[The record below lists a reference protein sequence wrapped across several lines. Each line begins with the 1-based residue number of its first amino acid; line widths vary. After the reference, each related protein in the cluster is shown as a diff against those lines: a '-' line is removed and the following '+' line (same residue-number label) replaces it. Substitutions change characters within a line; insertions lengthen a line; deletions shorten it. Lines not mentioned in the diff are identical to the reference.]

1 MAIRQPIITVCG
13 HVDHG
18 KTSILDRIRGT
29 RIAEGEAGGITQKI
43 SFTTLPK
50 DTIEQRADRILE
62 MFKIKVDIPGFL
74 LIDTPGHAA
83 FTNLRRRGG
92 SLADIAVLVIDINEG
107 IKPQTAEVL
116 QILKA
121 NKTPFIIALNKL
133 DNISGWKS
141 GEHFYESI
149 SKQAVRV
156 AQEFDE
162 KFFTIV
168 GALNSYGFSPE
179 LYTKIKDFTKNIA
192 VVPCSARTGEGI
204 SEIIAVLVALSQK
217 FLQQRIALKEEAK
230 GVILEVKKEKS
241 INFLESIIYDGS
253 LKVNDE
259 IIIANFG
266 KPIITKIRSLQEAL
280 PLSKGYKAADKVI
293 AASGLRMQITAKEEV
308 LPGMPFQIAK
318 DLNGVE
324 NEFSKEISE
333 ALEMDEK
340 GIFIKAESLGS
351 LEALLFLLRQRQI
364 QVIKADIGPVTKK
377 DILFAGSL
385 PEEDRVLLAFNSNF
399 EEGVD
404 PIPGVKIIQSEI
416 VYKLIEDFEEW
427 RKNKQIEMER
437 AKLAELPSLVKL
449 TILPFVFRNSNP
461 AIFGVRVE
469 AGLLK
474 HDIRLINYNGEKVG
488 HVKAMQHE
496 KQNLQKAEK
505 GKEIAMSMPGVTFD
519 RQLKPGEILYSDL
532 SETQF
537 RKFKENKSLL
547 TQDEIRTLQEIAGI
561 KRRQSPTW
569 GV

>member
-1 MAIRQPIITVCG
+1 MEVRQPIITVCG

-29 RIAEGEAGGITQKI
+29 KIADGEAGGITQKI

-50 DTIEQRADRILE
+50 ETIESRAGKVLDL
-62 MFKIKVDIPGFL
+62 FKIKVDIPGFL

-83 FTNLRRRGG
+83 FTNLRKRGG
-92 SLADIAVLVIDINEG
+92 SLADLAVLVIDINEG

-133 DNISGWKS
+133 DNISGWKQ
-141 GEHFYESI
+141 GEYFYENI
-149 SKQAVRV
+149 NKQALRIS
-156 AQEFDE
+156 QEFDE

-192 VVPCSARTGEGI
+192 IVPCSARTGEGI

-241 INFLESIIYDGS
+241 INFLESILYDGT

-259 IIIANFG
+259 IIIASFG
-266 KPIITKIRSLQEAL
+266 KPIVTKIRSLQEAL
-280 PLSKGYKAADKVI
+280 PLSRGYGAVESVKAATGV
-293 AASGLRMQITAKEEV
+293 RMQVTTKEEV
-308 LPGMPFQIAK
+308 LSGMPFQIAK
-318 DLNGVE
+318 NLKEVE
-324 NEFSKEISE
+324 SEFSKEISE
-333 ALEMDEK
+333 ALELDDR

-351 LEALLFLLRQRQI
+351 LEALLFLLKQKQI
-364 QVIKADIGPVTKK
+364 PVIKADIGPITKK

-385 PEEDRVLLAFNSNF
+385 PEQERVLLAFNVNF
-399 EEGVD
+399 EEGVEAV
-404 PIPGVKIIQSEI
+404 PGVKIIQNDI
-416 VYKLIEDFEEW
+416 VYKLIEDFEDW
-427 RKNKQIEMER
+427 RKAKQIEMER
-437 AKLAELPSLVKL
+437 AKLAELPSLVKI
-449 TILPFVFRNSNP
+449 TILPYVFRNSNP

-469 AGLLK
+469 GGVLK
-474 HDIRLINYNGEKVG
+474 HDIHLINRDGEKIG

-496 KQNLQKAEK
+496 KQNIQEAEK
-505 GKEIAMSMPGVTFD
+505 GKEVAMSMPGVTFD
-519 RQLKPGEILYSDL
+519 RQLKQGESLYSDL
-532 SETQF
+532 AESQF
-537 RKFKENKSLL
+537 RKFKENKNLL
-547 TQDEIRTLQEIAGI
+547 TQDEIRTLQEIAEI
-561 KRRQSPTW
+561 KRRQNVTW